1 MTGETALLSS
11 LPARKADAGEA
22 TAGAGVAGAAFTV
35 TATQR
40 IEDVEAVWRALEAE
54 GVESPGQNYDF
65 IRLWVRE
72 RGIPQ
77 HNQLYLV
84 GSLGGVPLALI
95 ALQRRQRFGISVMT
109 WFPGAHVGCLAPLVD
124 REGVAALGPE
134 GRRALWSAMM
144 GQVSGA
150 DAVYLRAV
158 PQESDGFSG
167 LFDELGSAVA
177 VDTLYRGR
185 FASWEECDRLQRSRT
200 RRKHDRQQ
208 SERLAALGSVDFDE
222 MRNGEDIGEAI
233 ATMFRH
239 RSARFKQM
247 GIRDTFALGN
257 IAAFYR
263 AALAPDSGVDVRLHV
278 LRLDGEIVATR
289 YNIVHGDRMFCLIS
303 SMSDDPDIQAGSPG
317 KQCLLR
323 VMQSVFDAGMRVF
336 DMGAGLTDEK
346 RHWCNEQI
354 VLRQHYVALTWRG
367 RIAAAAHQR
376 FQAARARMKADR
388 RFLTLRRTLGKVL
401 NRKSWQG

>member
-1 MTGETALLSS
+1 M
-11 LPARKADAGEA
+11 KAEA
-22 TAGAGVAGAAFTV
+22 DKAVAAAASGAVFTV

-40 IEDVEAVWRALEAE
+40 LTDVETIWRALEAE
-54 GVESPGQNYDF
+54 GVESPGQSYDF

-72 RGIPQ
+72 RAIPQ
-77 HNQLYLV
+77 HDQLYLV
-84 GSLGGVPLALI
+84 GVLDGVPLALM
-95 ALQRRQRFGISVMT
+95 ALQRRRRFGVTVMT

-124 REGVAALGPE
+124 RRRLAALGPE
-134 GRRALWSAMM
+134 ARRALWTAMM
-144 GQVSGA
+144 AQVSDA

-158 PQESDGFSG
+158 PQESEGFSG

-177 VDTLYRGR
+177 VDTLYRAR
-185 FASWEECDRLQRSRT
+185 FSSWEECDRLQRSRT

-208 SERLAALGSVDFDE
+208 GERFAAMGEVAFAE

-257 IAAFYR
+257 ISAFYR
-263 AALAPDSGVDVRLHV
+263 AALAGDSEVDVRLHV
-278 LRLDGEIVATR
+278 LRLNGEIVATR
-289 YNIVHGDRMFCLIS
+289 YNVVHGARMFCLIS

-323 VMQSVFDAGMRVF
+323 VMQSVFDAGTRVF

-354 VLRQHYVALTWRG
+354 VLRQHYIPLTWRG
-367 RIAAAAHQR
+367 HLAAAAHQR
-376 FQAARARMKADR
+376 FQAARARVKADR